1 MFELELDKFCLNQVN
16 ITKFYYWIQK
26 NRMQYDFKKNGD
38 KSVSQTLRNLK
49 YEINNRYFIN
59 ALTQK

>member
-1 MFELELDKFCLNQVN
+1 MFERDLDNFSLNQVN

-38 KSVSQTLRNLK
+38 KSDSQTLRNLN